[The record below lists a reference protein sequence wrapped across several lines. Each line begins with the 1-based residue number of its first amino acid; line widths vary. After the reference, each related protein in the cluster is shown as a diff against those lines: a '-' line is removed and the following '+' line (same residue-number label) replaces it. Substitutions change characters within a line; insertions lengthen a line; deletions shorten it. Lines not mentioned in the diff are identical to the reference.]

1 MLNGY
6 MNMKVL
12 KVLLIAVAIIIAT
25 FFAVGAFLPAKTKVE
40 RSIIINQ
47 SVETVFNKVNSFKEF
62 NTWSPWAMKDKTTE
76 YIYSGAESGV
86 GAKMEWRSDHPE
98 VGSGSQEIIEST
110 LNETVTVSL
119 KFDEQS
125 GDAKAQY
132 FLLPVMHS
140 GKPMTRITW
149 SLHLDNESNIIGR
162 YFGLMM
168 DEWVG
173 TEYEKGL
180 NQLKEVLEPKG
191 LQSGSSL

>member
-1 MLNGY
+1 
-6 MNMKVL
+6 MKVL
-12 KVLLIAVAIIIAT
+12 KVFLAILILIIAS
-25 FFAVGAFLPAKTKVE
+25 FFIVGAFLPAKTKVE
-40 RSIIINQ
+40 RSLIING
-47 SVETVFNKVNSFKEF
+47 SVETVFNKLNSFKEF
-62 NTWSPWAMKDKTTE
+62 NTWSPWAAKDQTTE

-86 GAKMEWRSDHPE
+86 GAKMEWRSNHSE

-110 LNETVTVSL
+110 PYETVTVSL
-119 KFDEQS
+119 KFDGQS

-149 SLHLDNESNIIGR
+149 SLYLDNESNIIGR

-168 DEWVG
+168 DDLIG
-173 TEYEKGL
+173 KEYEKGL
-180 NQLKEVLEPKG
+180 DNLKEILEPKG